1 MKYLILI
8 LVSSLL
14 FFMACEP
21 PVLFKV
27 PQPEGVANLSKIPK
41 KIHGRYMS
49 LADSSFLLV
58 SDYLMI
64 RYANWIYTVKEDKL
78 DSNLIIKGSYIIDK
92 ETNESFPFEKFDDS
106 LMIHVKF
113 LDTIFNINSGDIV
126 RKFKG
131 YYFLNK
137 KFDNAYWT
145 VKKLDYSP
153 SSIRIAEISSKE
165 EIALLDQFTEQV
177 ADSLDP
183 KIYGPSK
190 REFKDFIKNDGFSQ
204 SEKFIRLKN

>member
-1 MKYLILI
+1 MKYLILFLI
-8 LVSSLL
+8 SSLL

-27 PQPEGVANLSKIPK
+27 PQPEGVANLSTIPN
-41 KIHGRYMS
+41 KIHGKYLS

-64 RYANWIYTVKEDKL
+64 RYSNWIYAVQENKL
-78 DSNLIIKGSYIIDK
+78 DSNLFIKGSNIIDK
-92 ETNESFPFEKFDDS
+92 ETDESFPFEKFDDS
-106 LMIHVKF
+106 LRIHVKF
-113 LDTIFNINSGDIV
+113 SDTIFNINSGDIV

-145 VKKLDYSP
+145 VNKLDYSRN
-153 SSIRIAEISSKE
+153 SILISEISNKE
-165 EIALLDQFTEQV
+165 EIALLDQFTEEV
-177 ADSLDP
+177 ADSLNP
-183 KIYGPSK
+183 NIYIPTK
-190 REFKDFIKNDGFSQ
+190 REFKDFIKNDGFSK